1 MAEPTTAIRKRTE
14 KDHVQIVDRV
24 SPEKLENTVNSIIR
38 VTDALQTSGLLPMV
52 TSLLEHYEDTMR
64 IIVDQVSTE
73 KTSQFINNLLT
84 IYTLLSSI
92 DQKRLLSIIN
102 SISETINSVDKF
114 RSQES
119 LGLLA
124 LLRLMKDPDVS
135 AGLRAAFDLVGSLS
149 RKE

>member
-1 MAEPTTAIRKRTE
+1 MAEPITAIKKSTG
-14 KDHVQIVDRV
+14 KGPVQIVEKF
-24 SPEKLENTVNSIIR
+24 SPEKLESTVSSIIR
-38 VTDALQTSGLLPMV
+38 VTDALQSSGLLPMV
-52 TSLLEHYEDTMR
+52 TSLLEHYEDTMK

-92 DQKRLLSIIN
+92 DQKRLLSIIK
-102 SISETINSVDKF
+102 SISDTINSVEKF

-135 AGLRAAFDLVGSLS
+135 AGLRAAFDMIGGLS